1 VTNATN
7 TDDNLTILA
16 FVNEASHDAR
26 VVSFAMGK
34 LGVPSRALSPIFGAE
49 FTFAAMNE
57 ESRTAVGQL
66 SIDDLRR
73 VWRLLDIA

>member
-1 VTNATN
+1 MTP
-7 TDDNLTILA
+7 
-16 FVNEASHDAR
+16 
-26 VVSFAMGK
+26 VVYFAIGK
-34 LGVPSRALSPIFGAE
+34 LGVPSRVISPIFGAE

-73 VWRLLDIA
+73 VETA